1 MTFEQAVQKT
11 IQRLG
16 DDPEQWQYGQANN
29 KHIALKHALGEIS
42 ENTFAKQLNLPSL
55 PRGGNGYTPNSTGNN
70 WNQSSGASF
79 RMIVDTGDWDRSIG
93 TNAPGQSGDPQSP
106 FYKNLYK
113 SWAENTYFPLYFS
126 KEKIQEVTY
135 KITRLHPNK

>member
-1 MTFEQAVQKT
+1 
-11 IQRLG
+11 
-16 DDPEQWQYGQANN
+16 
-29 KHIALKHALGEIS
+29 
-42 ENTFAKQLNLPSL
+42 
-55 PRGGNGYTPNSTGNN
+55 
-70 WNQSSGASF
+70 
-79 RMIVDTGDWDRSIG
+79 MIVDTGDWDRSIG